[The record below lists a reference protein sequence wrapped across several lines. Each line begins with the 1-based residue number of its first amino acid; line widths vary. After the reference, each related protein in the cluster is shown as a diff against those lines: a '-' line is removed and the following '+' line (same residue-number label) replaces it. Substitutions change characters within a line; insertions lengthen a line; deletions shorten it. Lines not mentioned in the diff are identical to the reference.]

1 MLIHIGYRPT
11 ACEAVGIDMYNKQ
24 CLYSERA
31 WSNGGQCWAKQ
42 FQTKY
47 SKVYIMKARK
57 TRRLHKRGM
66 YALEKTKAGF
76 LMEVTG
82 GENKPVRVALQT
94 KGTACT
100 KAISSSLMSFAS

>member
-1 MLIHIGYRPT
+1 MLTHIEYRPT
-11 ACEAVGIDMYNKQ
+11 VCEAIGIDVYNKQ

-57 TRRLHKRGM
+57 TRLHKRGM
-66 YALEKTKAGF
+66 YGLEKTKAGF
-76 LMEVTG
+76 LMEVTE
-82 GENKPVRVALQT
+82 GENESGRVALQT